1 MSKEARSKT
10 VIGLVSTSKPLAY
23 KAKLDVRVDELGQT
37 LTITSDSGI
46 MMMIPLEPVAD
57 MLKVVDEY
65 E

>member
-1 MSKEARSKT
+1 MSDRIKT
-10 VIGLVSTSKPLAY
+10 VDGLLSTMKPFARE
-23 KAKLDVRVDELGQT
+23 AKLDVRVDESGQT